1 MSLNISRTTEPL
13 RFDTGIGHTGYAEIL
28 DGPVAAE
35 QTGVLLPGAT
45 TVTESLDALFPFEKD
60 VSADVM
66 RALVAGNP
74 SSLRTQNGFGSAAS
88 DALRVLRGAGTPAAN
103 AAADEIDALLED
115 IDLLERYRMA
125 LLET

>member
-45 TVTESLDALFPFEKD
+45 TVTESLDALFPVEKD

-88 DALRVLRGAGTPAAN
+88 DALRVREDDSFISFSLARSSRGPHEPTTSPAS
-103 AAADEIDALLED
+103 AA
-115 IDLLERYRMA
+115 RGMR
-125 LLET
+125 

>member
-13 RFDTGIGHTGYAEIL
+13 GFDTGIGHTGYAEIL

-45 TVTESLDALFPFEKD
+45 TVTESLDALFPVEQD

-74 SSLRTQNGFGSAAS
+74 SSLRTQNGFGSAAT
-88 DALRVLRGAGTPAAN
+88 DALRPTLSLSAAVSSCSSLVSVLWKRK
-103 AAADEIDALLED
+103 
-115 IDLLERYRMA
+115 
-125 LLET
+125 